1 MQTPYQTWFAKTFS
15 YSMSYGFTFFL
26 WYCFFN
32 SRNYCIIQVCEY
44 LLWFFSKKFIVIYL
58 TYRSLIL
65 FKWIFFIWCEIQ
77 VQIHSYACE
86 CPVVSIP
93 FVENTILRTEFF
105 GITVLLI
112 WTWMN
117 TYISGLKYA
126 PCFTGLAY
134 VIITLAWLV

>member
-65 FKWIFFIWCEIQ
+65 FKWIFLYDVKYKSKFIHMRVNALLFQYHLLKTLFSALNFLVSLYNLFEHEWIRIFLGSSMLLVLQ
-77 VQIHSYACE
+77 V
-86 CPVVSIP
+86 
-93 FVENTILRTEFF
+93 
-105 GITVLLI
+105 
-112 WTWMN
+112 
-117 TYISGLKYA
+117 
-126 PCFTGLAY
+126 
-134 VIITLAWLV
+134 